1 MEGKAVINYEEWL
14 RKREKEKASH
24 KNSDP
29 FEDLKY
35 SYRSTSSF
43 SAQRRVPTS
52 SSIQPYTGPWTDWE
66 KRHLIRRTSY
76 GCRKEDLQALS
87 GLSLTQAVDLI
98 LSTEEAM
105 PSPPVNWYQ
114 YLFPDENGLAYGQD
128 WTRNAINHYG
138 PLGAVTNLYRSE
150 SLKGWLLAQC
160 LNKSISI
167 REKMVHFWYHF
178 IPVNFDDVYVSE
190 NIYCATNSARI
201 CYDYMQMFRSNALGN
216 YKQIIRKVATEPA
229 MMYYLNNQANSATAP
244 DENFAREVMELFT
257 IGSNLGNTY
266 TQSDVI
272 QAAKLLSGWRVLNLN
287 TPNPVATF
295 VPSLHDFSTKQFS
308 AFFNNHQIPGT
319 GASELDAFI
328 DMLFSKDTIVARHLC
343 RRLYRFFIYYD
354 IDEEVEANFIE
365 PLANVLIEN
374 NWNVKPVLKV
384 MFNSEHFFDMANRGV
399 MIKSPMDF
407 VVGNM
412 REMSLQFNISSP
424 SNHYAQYSLYY
435 LIHEE
440 VLATMAQSI
449 GEIPNVSGWS
459 AFYQRPSFYQFWIN
473 SNTLQARY
481 KYLQTMVTG
490 FVTIINGAII
500 QLKFDE
506 LQYVLNQFPNEVIQ
520 NPNTLID
527 QVIQAWFPVDFP
539 SEQKTSIKRMTLLN
553 NQINDSYWTQIWN
566 SYKAAPTNNT
576 FINTVRNRLKALFVH
591 LLQLAE
597 FHLS

>member
-14 RKREKEKASH
+14 RKRELNKTSQ

-35 SYRSTSSF
+35 SYGSPSSF

-87 GLSLTQAVDLI
+87 GLTLSQAVDLI
-98 LSTEEAM
+98 LSTDEPM

-114 YLFPDENGLAYGQD
+114 YLLADENGLAYGQD
-128 WTRNAINHYG
+128 WTRNAINHYFN
-138 PLGAVTNLYRSE
+138 GAFTNLYRSE
-150 SLKGWLLAQC
+150 TLKIWLLHQC

-167 REKMVHFWYHF
+167 REKMVNFWYHF
-178 IPVNFDDVYVSE
+178 IPVNFDDVYASE

-201 CYDYMQMFRSNALGN
+201 CYDYMQMFRENATGN

-229 MMYYLNNQANSATAP
+229 MMYYLNNQANSASAP

-272 QAAKLLSGWRVLNLN
+272 QVAKLLSGWRVQNLN
-287 TPNPVATF
+287 TANPVATF
-295 VPSLHDFSTKQFS
+295 VPALHDYSTKQFS
-308 AFFNNHQIPGT
+308 AFFNNQQIPGT
-319 GASELDAFI
+319 GASELDAFV
-328 DMLFSKDTIVARHLC
+328 DMIFSKETIVARHLC

-354 IDEEVEANFIE
+354 IDEHVESNFIE
-365 PLANVLIEN
+365 PLAEVLIQN

-384 MFNSEHFFDMANRGV
+384 MFSSEHFFDMANRGV
-399 MIKSPMDF
+399 MIKSPLDF

-412 REMSLQFNISSP
+412 RETSIQYNVSNP
-424 SNHYAQYSLYY
+424 SNHYAQYYLIY

-440 VLATMAQSI
+440 VLSTMAQSL

-459 AFYQRPSFYQFWIN
+459 AYYQRPNFYQFWIN

-481 KYLQTMVTG
+481 KYLQTMING
-490 FVTIINGAII
+490 FTTIINGLVV

-506 LQYVLNQFPNEVIQ
+506 LQFISQFPDTVIQ
-520 NPNTLID
+520 DPNTLLQ
-527 QVIQAWFPVDFP
+527 QVIQAMFPVDF
-539 SEQKTSIKRMTLLN
+539 SAEQKQSIKQTTLLA
-553 NQINDSYWTQIWN
+553 QQTNDLYWTLAWN
-566 SYKAAPTNNT
+566 NYKAKPDTVNT
-576 FINTVRNRLKALFVH
+576 TLVRNRLKALFVH

-597 FHLS
+597 FHLT